1 MAIGLPSNLLHIMQ
15 LRKAFFT
22 VALPFIIQYVSHVAF
37 NVLLCHY
44 EGLLKASA
52 VWEAL

>member
-15 LRKAFFT
+15 LHKAFFT
-22 VALPFIIQYVSHVAF
+22 VALPFIIQCVSHITV
-37 NVLLCHY
+37 NVLLYHY